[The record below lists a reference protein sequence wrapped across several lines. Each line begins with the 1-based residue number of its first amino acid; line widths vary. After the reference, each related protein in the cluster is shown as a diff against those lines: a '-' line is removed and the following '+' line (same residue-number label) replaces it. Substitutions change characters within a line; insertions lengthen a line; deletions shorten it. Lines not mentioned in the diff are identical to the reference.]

1 MDTALTTWTAR
12 RRQEGFTFVELL
24 VAMIV
29 LGLLA
34 AVMIPVFLGQREK
47 AHGANAESLLRN
59 GASTMEAASVDTQ
72 SYALVT
78 TDRLA
83 ETEPNLAWLS
93 TPGANA
99 SEGQVSVTGL
109 GPQGYTLSTT
119 SASGTTYVLVKDLTA
134 QPTVT
139 RTCGP
144 GCTW

>member
-47 AHGANAESLLRN
+47 ADGASAESLLRN
-59 GASTMEAASVDTQ
+59 GASTMEAAAVDTQ

-78 TDRLA
+78 ADRLA
-83 ETEPNLAWLS
+83 ATEPNTEWL
-93 TPGANA
+93 TAPGASA
-99 SEGQVSVTGL
+99 SESQVSVTDL

-119 SASGTTYVLVKDLTA
+119 SASGTVYVLEKDLTA

-139 RTCGP
+139 RTCGA

>member
-47 AHGANAESLLRN
+47 ADGASAESLLRN
-59 GASTMEAASVDTQ
+59 GASTMEAAAVDTQ

-78 TDRLA
+78 ADRLA
-83 ETEPNLAWLS
+83 ATEPNTEWL
-93 TPGANA
+93 TAPGA
-99 SEGQVSVTGL
+99 
-109 GPQGYTLSTT
+109 
-119 SASGTTYVLVKDLTA
+119 SA
-134 QPTVT
+134 
-139 RTCGP
+139 
-144 GCTW
+144 